1 MSSIAAPLTG
11 WIIADLSTGIA
22 GGYCTKI
29 LADGGSEVIKLEPP
43 EGDALRWWSASGA
56 AIPEGDDG
64 ALFRF
69 LAASK
74 RSVIVDPTNGVNLTF
89 IDDLLDGA
97 DAVVWSPGSR
107 VAEMESLRPSAILR
121 NHPHLTVTAISPFG
135 LDGPW
140 HDLPATEFTLQSWS
154 GGVIGLGRGD
164 PERAPVFVGGQI
176 GSWLAGAYAA
186 VGTMVSRWRAD
197 ASGHGEVVDVS
208 MLEAAA
214 MGLTYFPVTYFDGMG
229 RPFRGRRT
237 VITPGVGV
245 ARDGMVAVGVG
256 TGQQWQDFC
265 AMAGHPE
272 WTEDKSLFRERG
284 HLAPVIDEWFGRHT
298 VADIRELAT
307 AFRLPNAPIAN
318 GANLPDID
326 NFAERRSFV
335 ANRRGGFTQP
345 GPPYRL
351 RPASL
356 RPPEPAPRLG
366 EHREEQ
372 IRDLLG
378 QRRRSVRAVGNNNG
392 AAELPLPFSG
402 LRVLDMTAFWA
413 GPSCTHPLALLG
425 ADVIHLESTRRLDG
439 TRMLGPPFTEDQWWE
454 RSPIFSALNTNKRSL
469 TVDFQCERGIEV
481 LHRLIAT
488 TDVIV
493 ENYTPRVLDQAGL
506 TFETLRDIRNDI
518 ILIRMPG
525 FGLDG
530 PWRDNA
536 AFAYTIEDASGLTW
550 MTGYADQKPLEPY
563 CVGDPNAGIH
573 ALAGLML
580 ALEHRRR
587 TGEGVAVE
595 AAMIDAGINVTAE
608 QVIEYSAY
616 GALLERA
623 GNRGPAAAPQNLYR
637 TSDTD
642 ERDGCDCWVAVA
654 VETDEQWQALRDA
667 LGRPEWAM
675 DAALATRSGR
685 TQHHDLIDQHMEAWC
700 RQRGADEIVALM
712 WPAGVPVARVM
723 QPHRQGDVPQFQARR
738 FFETVDHPLSGRARH
753 STLPMRF
760 GLGPLQLHLRH
771 APLLGEHN
779 DELLTELGLT
789 ADEIAAL
796 EADGIIGRA
805 PADAGPL
812 QARR

>member
-1 MSSIAAPLTG
+1 
-11 WIIADLSTGIA
+11 
-22 GGYCTKI
+22 
-29 LADGGSEVIKLEPP
+29 
-43 EGDALRWWSASGA
+43 
-56 AIPEGDDG
+56 
-64 ALFRF
+64 
-69 LAASK
+69 
-74 RSVIVDPTNGVNLTF
+74 
-89 IDDLLDGA
+89 
-97 DAVVWSPGSR
+97 
-107 VAEMESLRPSAILR
+107 
-121 NHPHLTVTAISPFG
+121 
-135 LDGPW
+135 
-140 HDLPATEFTLQSWS
+140 
-154 GGVIGLGRGD
+154 
-164 PERAPVFVGGQI
+164 
-176 GSWLAGAYAA
+176 
-186 VGTMVSRWRAD
+186 
-197 ASGHGEVVDVS
+197 VVDVS

-229 RPFRGRRT
+229 RPFRGRRS
-237 VITPGVGV
+237 VVTPGVGV

-265 AMAGHPE
+265 AMVGHQE

-284 HLAPVIDEWFGRHT
+284 HLAPAIDEWFGRHS
-298 VADIRELAT
+298 VAEIRELAT

-318 GANLPDID
+318 GASLPDID
-326 NFAERRSFV
+326 NFAARRSFV
-335 ANRRGGFTQP
+335 ANPRGGFTQP

-351 RPASL
+351 QPAGL
-356 RPPEPAPRLG
+356 RPFEPAPRLG
-366 EHREEQ
+366 EHNEKQ

-378 QRRRSVRAVGNNNG
+378 RRRRAVGAFAKNDG
-392 AAELPLPFSG
+392 PAELPFAG

-413 GPSCTHPLALLG
+413 GPSCTHALALLG
-425 ADVIHLESTRRLDG
+425 AEVIHLESTRRLDG
-439 TRMLGPPFTEDQWWE
+439 TRMLGAAFTEDQWWE

-469 TVDFQCERGIEV
+469 TVDLQCERGIQV
-481 LHRLIAT
+481 LRRLIAT

-506 TFETLRDIRNDI
+506 TFEAVRDIRGDI

-573 ALAGLML
+573 ALAGLLL

-595 AAMIDAGINVTAE
+595 GAMVDAAINVTAE

-616 GALLERA
+616 GSLLERA
-623 GNRGPAAAPQNLYR
+623 GNRGPAATPQNLYR

-642 ERDGCDCWVAVA
+642 ERGGADCWVAIAVA
-654 VETDEQWQALRDA
+654 TDEQWQALTKA
-667 LGRPEWAM
+667 LGRPDWAI
-675 DAALATRSGR
+675 DPALATGPGR
-685 TQHHDLIDQHMEAWC
+685 AQHCDLIDGRLAAWC
-700 RQRGADEIVALM
+700 SHRGAEEIVALL
-712 WPAGVPVARVM
+712 WPAGIPVAKVM
-723 QPHRQGDVPQFQARR
+723 QPHRQGDVPQLEARG
-738 FFETVDHPLSGRARH
+738 FFEIVDHPVSGAARH

-760 GLGPLQLHLRH
+760 GRGPERLHVRH

-779 DELLTELGLT
+779 AELLSELGLT
-789 ADEIAAL
+789 GEEIAAL
-796 EADGIIGRA
+796 EADGVIGRA
-805 PADAGPL
+805 PADAGRA